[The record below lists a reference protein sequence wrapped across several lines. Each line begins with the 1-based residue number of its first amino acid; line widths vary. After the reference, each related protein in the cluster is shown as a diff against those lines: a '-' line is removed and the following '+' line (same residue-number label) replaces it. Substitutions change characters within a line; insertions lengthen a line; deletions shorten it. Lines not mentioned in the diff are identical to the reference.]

1 MKTYCEIGAFR
12 LVKIR
17 VILND
22 ETVIY
27 EGMIEDAP
35 QEIKKLKYSKLE
47 SKGIIILYV
56 YE

>member
-1 MKTYCEIGAFR
+1 MKTYGQIGIFR

-22 ETVIY
+22 EKVIY

-35 QEIKKLKYSKLE
+35 EQIKKLKYSKLE
-47 SKGIIILYV
+47 A
-56 YE
+56 